1 MQHLAKQWPVPPRQI
16 HSPPLPDFP
25 ALVEKQGKTKK
36 GAEAP
41 LLYEAES
48 VAERLAQ
55 PPVVSSAVQAAVRQN
70 HDTLCST
77 EVSGTFRPQVQLV
90 AA

>member
-1 MQHLAKQWPVPPRQI
+1 MQNLAKQWPVPPRQI

-41 LLYEAES
+41 LPYETEL
-48 VAERLAQ
+48 VAERLSQ
-55 PPVVSSAVQAAVRQN
+55 PPVVSSAMQAAVRQN
-70 HDTLCST
+70 HNALSAA
-77 EVSGTFRPQVQLV
+77 EVGGTFRPQIQLV